1 MGFITWISDRL
12 KEPST
17 WYSIIT
23 MLTTA
28 GINIDPELAQGIVS
42 TGIGA
47 ASIVMFVTKE
57 KR

>member
-1 MGFITWISDRL
+1 MAFLSWLLDRL

-28 GINIDPELAQGIVS
+28 GVNIDPDLAQPIIS
-42 TGIGA
+42 TGVGA
-47 ASIVMFVTKE
+47 ASIILFVTKE
-57 KR
+57 KK

>member
-1 MGFITWISDRL
+1 MAFISWLSARL

-28 GINIDPELAQGIVS
+28 GVNINPELAQGIVS

-47 ASIVMFVTKE
+47 ASIILFATKE
-57 KR
+57 KK

>member
-1 MGFITWISDRL
+1 MGFITWLSDRL

-17 WYSIIT
+17 WNSIIT

-57 KR
+57 KK

>member
-57 KR
+57 KK